1 MNSTTGYLKHIHFRF
16 CGLGTQCDMF
26 NFDPTTMICSYFPHV
41 ALKPRNL
48 MEVIQ
53 LSASPTSKIY
63 FMECSQSMEL
73 NLIAQSDPT
82 TSNLGDYEISH
93 TCTSNYRL
101 GVAVELT
108 EPQFLK
114 SSMAGYQSLPT
125 AFCNGPFQF
134 SRDKS
139 LSIVDLENLGFT
151 QDYISKIKPA
161 AVTSHYTWVKPN
173 ALNNC
178 KVNTSS
184 DLKTCI
190 IEGLTSTKFDLT
202 LLVDGISLKSQ
213 SLSIPRTTR
222 NNQCNQ
228 VLGTCGGNTFDFVA
242 VIGIK
247 EFPVGDVVL
256 KATASTEEALGLGLV
271 SGGTELLIDSP
282 FMIGCFSLLNNLVGE
297 TTSSA
302 STAKECIVAC
312 VDKLKRFAAISGGTC
327 NCFEEFPS
335 HSVLPDQVRLNKRHE
350 GKILIVK

>member
-1 MNSTTGYLKHIHFRF
+1 MAHAMHILFRF
-16 CGLGTQCDMF
+16 CGLGSQCDMF
-26 NFDPTTMICSYFPHV
+26 NFDPTTMECSYFPHV

-48 MEVIQ
+48 MEVIH
-53 LSASPTSKIY
+53 LSASQTSKIY

-82 TSNLGDYEISH
+82 TSNLGDYEITH
-93 TCTSNYRL
+93 TCTSNYQL

-125 AFCNGPFQF
+125 AFCDGPFQF

-178 KVNTSS
+178 KVNTTS
-184 DLKTCI
+184 DLNRCI
-190 IEGLTSTKFDLT
+190 IEGLTSTKVDLT
-202 LLVDGISLKSQ
+202 FLVNGTSLKSQ

-228 VLGTCGGNTFDFVA
+228 VLGTCGGNTFDFVS
-242 VIGIK
+242 IMGIK
-247 EFPVGDVVL
+247 EFPVGDVVI
-256 KATASTEEALGLGLV
+256 KATASTEEALGLGIV

-282 FMIGCFSLLNNLVGE
+282 FLIGCFSLQNNLVGE
-297 TTSSA
+297 ATASA

-312 VDKLKRFAAISGGTC
+312 VDKSKRFAAISGGTC

-335 HSVLPDQVRLNKRHE
+335 HSVLPDQVRIK
-350 GKILIVK
+350 